1 MGAGGRDAR
10 SAGALLPVRPG
21 DRRYCCPRRAA
32 GRGGAGACAV
42 GCALT
47 RWTNAPAGDLFGSVD
62 RSVDLSQER
71 FHTEY
76 FDPLELRVQCAT
88 VLSTL
93 VLLPV
98 FFYAAV
104 AMNPEVPIGAMR
116 QRAAISMAAGTLTAH
131 ACFVLFGAPVITAF
145 FKTFALSVCI
155 GAVVVL
161 PLGCSLGG
169 DVKAWQRVISHND
182 PRRPAEAQFYVPSAL
197 TAFGAWLGAFPIPL
211 DWDRPWQ
218 VWMRDKVLSQFLELY
233 AVKS

>member
-1 MGAGGRDAR
+1 MRCRLRADAVDEV
-10 SAGALLPVRPG
+10 S
-21 DRRYCCPRRAA
+21 
-32 GRGGAGACAV
+32 
-42 GCALT
+42 
-47 RWTNAPAGDLFGSVD
+47 AGDLVGSVD
-62 RSVDLSQER
+62 RTVDLSQER

-88 VLSTL
+88 VLSTF

-116 QRAAISMAAGTLTAH
+116 KRAAVSMAAGTLTVH
-131 ACFVLFGAPVITAF
+131 ACFVLFGAPAITAF

-155 GAVVVL
+155 GAVVVV

-182 PRRPAEAQFYVPSAL
+182 PRRPAESQFYVPAAL

-218 VWMRDKVLSQFLELY
+218 VWMRDKVKSVSGTVLRENLSITATSALIPLRNATAMQLLRCR
-233 AVKS
+233 ACPK